1 MLTLGSLF
9 DGIGG
14 WQLAAVHAGVK
25 PIWSSEIEKFPLA
38 LTKVRF
44 PNTKQLGDVTKIDE
58 TKIEAPDILTAGSP
72 CFVAGTLVHTEDGLK
87 PIELVCEDWDF
98 VLAEDGKYHRVT
110 ETMCRES
117 NDIYELKAQGM
128 LTTEVT
134 ENHPLLVRHMKRYYP
149 QLGNGKRGNFRRFSN
164 PEWVQ
169 VKDLKKTDFVAF
181 PIIKE
186 ERNTENI
193 TEEEAWLIGRY
204 IADGYINNRQRSGR
218 PQGQVNHKVIFCIGK
233 RKVEDF
239 KKKVTTYHVCPKED
253 RTAYKCEIISERLVK
268 LCLAC
273 GCGAINKEIPYK
285 YLALPKSILKALI
298 TGYLDGDGC
307 YHTLKKSYSATTI
320 SRKLALSLQLGIHK
334 VLHIP
339 CKLYFN
345 KRPPTCVIEGRTV
358 NQHDTYM
365 LSWKTYIPKQSRA
378 IVDENYVW
386 QPIRSVIKV
395 EKTAKVYNL
404 EVDQVH
410 SYCANGIV
418 VHNCQDLSIAGK
430 REGLAGERSGL
441 FINAI
446 NIVRQMRM
454 STGGRQPRFFI
465 WENVPGA
472 FTSGS
477 ERGADFRAVLESIA
491 ETDIPMP
498 KDGRWAAAGMVQCPK
513 CEIAWRV
520 LDAQFWGVPQRR
532 KRIFLVADFAT
543 ADRRAAEVLFVEP
556 CVPRDSAESE
566 RAREEIAGGTG
577 KSIGSA
583 GETLTPWD
591 VQSNRIQSV
600 NGKAA
605 ALYGGAGQGT
615 HSYPC
620 VACYDMTHADEVMRP
635 VTGDK
640 SNCLNSRMGT
650 GGESSADTSVSRI
663 QRETECKRKRYWLQ
677 GRTMSNTDCGN
688 TTGCNDDGEYP

>member
-1 MLTLGSLF
+1 MELTLGSLF
-9 DGIGG
+9 DGLGG
-14 WQLAAVHAGVK
+14 WQIAAVRAGVK
-25 PIWSSEIEKFPLA
+25 PIFSSEIEKFPLA

-44 PNTKQLGDVTKIDE
+44 PNTKQLGDVTKIDG

-149 QLGNGKRGNFRRFSN
+149 QLENGKRGNFRRFSN

-233 RKVEDF
+233 RKLEDF

-418 VHNCQDLSIAGK
+418 VHNCQNLSVAGN
-430 REGLAGERSGL
+430 REGLKGEQSGL
-441 FINAI
+441 FRDSIRLI
-446 NIVRQMRM
+446 RQLRM
-454 STGGRQPRFFI
+454 STGGGQPRFFV

-513 CEIAWRV
+513 CEIAWRT

-532 KRIFLVADFAT
+532 KRIFLVADFAAT
-543 ADRRAAEVLFVEP
+543 DRRAGKILFVEP
-556 CVPRDSAESE
+556 SLSGNTEQSRETRKRVASTIEKSIRTASE
-566 RAREEIAGGTG
+566 LVHRGGTSVVKIRSGRDDGTAG
-577 KSIGSA
+577 KGALIGIEQSF
-583 GETLTPWD
+583 TLGTGNDQTLFQEQQFVD
-591 VQSNRIQSV
+591 VYNGTMSV
-600 NGKAA
+600 
-605 ALYGGAGQGT
+605 
-615 HSYPC
+615 
-620 VACYDMTHADEVMRP
+620 
-635 VTGDK
+635 DK
-640 SNCLNSRMGT
+640 SVALTAASGNVNTSGPKVLEQKGYDAPLVADMST
-650 GGESSADTSVSRI
+650 VGGKTR
-663 QRETECKRKRYWLQ
+663 
-677 GRTMSNTDCGN
+677 GRFTI
-688 TTGCNDDGEYP
+688 

>member
-38 LTKVRF
+38 VTRKRF
-44 PNTKQLGDVTKIDE
+44 PDTKQLGDVTKIDG

-149 QLGNGKRGNFRRFSN
+149 QLENGKRGNFRRFSN

-320 SRKLALSLQLGIHK
+320 SQKLALSLQLGIHK

-532 KRIFLVADFAT
+532 KRIFLVADFAAT
-543 ADRRAAEVLFVEP
+543 DRRAGKILFVEP
-556 CVPRDSAESE
+556 SLSGNTEQSRETRKRVASTIEKSIRTASE
-566 RAREEIAGGTG
+566 LVHRGGTFDIRISSDG
-577 KSIGSA
+577 THNSRAHCYETDKSRSLDTHAPDPDPNHGGVAIL
-583 GETLTPWD
+583 ED
-591 VQSNRIQSV
+591 VNLSTV
-600 NGKAA
+600 
-605 ALYGGAGQGT
+605 GGAKRENAIRYNAQFRSIPKQGNIT
-615 HSYPC
+615 NID
-620 VACYDMTHADEVMRP
+620 ATDGNR
-635 VTGDK
+635 
-640 SNCLNSRMGT
+640 RQ
-650 GGESSADTSVSRI
+650 SSADT
-663 QRETECKRKRYWLQ
+663 
-677 GRTMSNTDCGN
+677 
-688 TTGCNDDGEYP
+688 DGEYP

>member
-38 LTKVRF
+38 VTRKRF
-44 PNTKQLGDVTKIDE
+44 PDTKQLGDVTKIDG

-149 QLGNGKRGNFRRFSN
+149 QLENGKRGNFRRFSN

-320 SRKLALSLQLGIHK
+320 SQKLALSLQLGIHK

-441 FINAI
+441 FRESIRL
-446 NIVRQMRM
+446 VRQLRM

-532 KRIFLVADFAT
+532 KRIFLVADFAAT
-543 ADRRAAEVLFVEP
+543 DRRAGKILFVSKSGNRNIKE
-556 CVPRDSAESE
+556 SA
-566 RAREEIAGGTG
+566 
-577 KSIGSA
+577 K
-583 GETLTPWD
+583 
-591 VQSNRIQSV
+591 
-600 NGKAA
+600 K
-605 ALYGGAGQGT
+605 
-615 HSYPC
+615 
-620 VACYDMTHADEVMRP
+620 
-635 VTGDK
+635 K
-640 SNCLNSRMGT
+640 
-650 GGESSADTSVSRI
+650 
-663 QRETECKRKRYWLQ
+663 
-677 GRTMSNTDCGN
+677 
-688 TTGCNDDGEYP
+688 

>member
-38 LTKVRF
+38 VTRKRF
-44 PNTKQLGDVTKIDE
+44 PDTKQLGDVTKITDVE
-58 TKIEAPDILTAGSP
+58 PVDIVCAGSP
-72 CFVAGTLVHTEDGLK
+72 
-87 PIELVCEDWDF
+87 
-98 VLAEDGKYHRVT
+98 
-110 ETMCRES
+110 
-117 NDIYELKAQGM
+117 
-128 LTTEVT
+128 
-134 ENHPLLVRHMKRYYP
+134 
-149 QLGNGKRGNFRRFSN
+149 
-164 PEWVQ
+164 
-169 VKDLKKTDFVAF
+169 
-181 PIIKE
+181 
-186 ERNTENI
+186 
-193 TEEEAWLIGRY
+193 
-204 IADGYINNRQRSGR
+204 
-218 PQGQVNHKVIFCIGK
+218 
-233 RKVEDF
+233 
-239 KKKVTTYHVCPKED
+239 
-253 RTAYKCEIISERLVK
+253 
-268 LCLAC
+268 
-273 GCGAINKEIPYK
+273 
-285 YLALPKSILKALI
+285 
-298 TGYLDGDGC
+298 
-307 YHTLKKSYSATTI
+307 
-320 SRKLALSLQLGIHK
+320 
-334 VLHIP
+334 
-339 CKLYFN
+339 
-345 KRPPTCVIEGRTV
+345 
-358 NQHDTYM
+358 
-365 LSWKTYIPKQSRA
+365 
-378 IVDENYVW
+378 
-386 QPIRSVIKV
+386 
-395 EKTAKVYNL
+395 
-404 EVDQVH
+404 
-410 SYCANGIV
+410 
-418 VHNCQDLSIAGK
+418 CQDLSIAGK

-454 STGGRQPRFFI
+454 STRGRQPRFFI

-498 KDGRWAAAGMVQCPK
+498 KDGRWANAGMVQCPK

-520 LDAQFWGVPQRR
+520 LDAQYWGVPQRR
-532 KRIFLVADFAT
+532 KRIFLVADFAA

-615 HSYPC
+615 HNGAVFDTRQIVMSVHENQQGEVWETNKFAALSTGGGKPGQGYPC

-650 GGESSADTSVSRI
+650 GGNQVPVVFEPGIASRDGGHVYNGIAPTLRANPGDNAPAICLNDQSPSVGKVRRLTPIECERLQGLPDGYTDVPLNGKPASDANRYKALGNGMAQPCADYVI
-663 QRETECKRKRYWLQ
+663 QRIVDEVGKT
-677 GRTMSNTDCGN
+677 
-688 TTGCNDDGEYP
+688 